1 MTTLA
6 APSTAPAKPEPTTTL
21 LFGGID
27 LRSPPGPNNELFA
40 FELLKPKEG
49 SDSGG
54 IIEWT
59 RIAPDEVQGAFP
71 APRWRHTATAISKTQ
86 LLIFGGF
93 RDSTTRLNDLHVYD
107 HANKTWTQPVSAL
120 PPVAGEGA
128 HFRRVKK
135 AQAQQKAVV
144 LATSRAKAGDEEEK
158 KQEGGGAPAEGAA
171 GGGGNKST
179 SFLEDLGVPLND
191 PQAQDGNPNAPTPR
205 GAHSA
210 TLIGDY
216 LYIFGGY
223 GAFGAGSGDDAGD
236 EAARRARQPPRERAG
251 AREPGLRA
259 ICSSESCFRRARSRR
274 RPALVLALARL
285 QAPADVLHLTASP
298 PTPSPPLPLNQ
309 AASATRAAIST
320 TSTGCTCRR

>member
-1 MTTLA
+1 MTTLV
-6 APSTAPAKPEPTTTL
+6 APSTAPAKPEATTTL

-40 FELLKPKEG
+40 FELLKAKEG

-59 RIAPDEVQGAFP
+59 RIAQDEVQGTFP

-107 HANKTWTQPVSAL
+107 HANRTWTQPVSAL

-144 LATSRAKAGDEEEK
+144 LATSRSKAADEEEK
-158 KQEGGGAPAEGAA
+158 KQEGAPAEGAA
-171 GGGGNKST
+171 GGGGGNKST
-179 SFLEDLGVPLND
+179 SFLEELGVPLND

-223 GAFGAGSGDDAGD
+223 GASRRLASARREARRRATGLRQRARARAGDQGCGSSSSSSSSAAALAGRPRLAARPLAVRGGPLARTRLHAHDDA
-236 EAARRARQPPRERAG
+236 AP
-251 AREPGLRA
+251 
-259 ICSSESCFRRARSRR
+259 S
-274 RPALVLALARL
+274 LA
-285 QAPADVLHLTASP
+285 
-298 PTPSPPLPLNQ
+298 
-309 AASATRAAIST
+309 
-320 TSTGCTCRR
+320 

>member
-59 RIAPDEVQGAFP
+59 RVAPDEVQGAFP

-86 LLIFGGF
+86 LLVFGGF

-223 GAFGAGSGDDAGD
+223 GAS
-236 EAARRARQPPRERAG
+236 AARDRTTTWGARRVAAKAGGRARAG
-251 AREPGLRA
+251 A
-259 ICSSESCFRRARSRR
+259 CRRA
-274 RPALVLALARL
+274 
-285 QAPADVLHLTASP
+285 
-298 PTPSPPLPLNQ
+298 
-309 AASATRAAIST
+309 
-320 TSTGCTCRR
+320 

>member
-223 GAFGAGSGDDAGD
+223 GAFAVRDRATTRGTRRRGGPGSRRESG
-236 EAARRARQPPRERAG
+236 RARGSLACGPSARPRA
-251 AREPGLRA
+251 A
-259 ICSSESCFRRARSRR
+259 SD
-274 RPALVLALARL
+274 ALARGGGPRSCL
-285 QAPADVLHLTASP
+285 RLHACKRP
-298 PTPSPPLPLNQ
+298 PTF
-309 AASATRAAIST
+309 ST
-320 TSTGCTCRR
+320 

>member
-1 MTTLA
+1 MTTLT

-54 IIEWT
+54 TIEWT
-59 RIAPDEVQGAFP
+59 RIGADEVTGAFP

-86 LLIFGGF
+86 LLVFGGF

-107 HANKTWTQPVSAL
+107 HANKTWTQPVSAM
-120 PPVAGEGA
+120 PPAAGEGA

-144 LATSRAKAGDEEEK
+144 LATSRSRDAAEEEK
-158 KQEGGGAPAEGAA
+158 KQEGAPDAA
-171 GGGGNKST
+171 AGGGNKST

-191 PQAQDGNPNAPTPR
+191 PLAQDGNPNAPTPR

-223 GAFGAGSGDDAGD
+223 GASTDARFL
-236 EAARRARQPPRERAG
+236 ARYARQVHACG
-251 AREPGLRA
+251 LLRA
-259 ICSSESCFRRARSRR
+259 LGADYSPRRHHPFA
-274 RPALVLALARL
+274 PALPCFV
-285 QAPADVLHLTASP
+285 QV
-298 PTPSPPLPLNQ
+298 
-309 AASATRAAIST
+309 ASATRAATST
-320 TSTGCTCRR
+320 TSTACTCRL